1 MNEDVPWLIYHKK
14 KKKRGLS
21 PWPNIQK
28 HQLPVNKFAS
38 EKKAQVQHHQNEP
51 QILQIKWSTSFF
63 DK

>member
-1 MNEDVPWLIYHKK
+1 MNEDVPWLIYHK

-28 HQLPVNKFAS
+28 HQLPVHKFAS

-51 QILQIKWSTSFF
+51 QFLQIKWSTSFF